1 MDTLATLGLVRRL
14 VVKSVAC
21 IQCAFY
27 RTEKV
32 VACDKNNSAI
42 LPLQPNATRPRQ
54 LRRICQDRIFLFFD
68 IGFAC
73 GVIVWYIFLL
83 I

>member
-54 LRRICQDRIFLFFD
+54 LR
-68 IGFAC
+68 
-73 GVIVWYIFLL
+73 
-83 I
+83 